1 MQLIFAALVWK
12 QENLKRCEHQLLFKK
27 RPMPLNG
34 IVHSTKP
41 IDAVFGISFPTF
53 ALLKVWTIF
62 PLCWSI
68 DKYSNIGCV
77 ENCNVKKWP
86 CQSIVRK
93 YDKSFRNLKAMQ
105 TSFGC
110 LKLQTISQ
118 PISFLHK
125 NVLCRELPKHNDLPV
140 KNETF
145 CVQSQKDTQKRS

>member
-1 MQLIFAALVWK
+1 
-12 QENLKRCEHQLLFKK
+12 
-27 RPMPLNG
+27 MPLNG
-34 IVHSTKP
+34 TVHSTKP

-62 PLCWSI
+62 LLCWSI
-68 DKYSNIGCV
+68 DKYSNIGYV

-118 PISFLHK
+118 PIIFLHK
-125 NVLCRELPKHNDLPV
+125 NVKLCAGNLQNIMTCPSKMRY
-140 KNETF
+140 F
-145 CVQSQKDTQKRS
+145 VQSQKDTQKRR